1 MVVEMLIIGGLV
13 RLFTETTTAAS
24 VMSPRTVPTITPVPA
39 MAMVCAFVSMYN
51 IKTQDT
57 IYSILGNFCFYCIL

>member
-1 MVVEMLIIGGLV
+1 MVVGLLIIGGLV
-13 RLFTETTTAAS
+13 RLFTETTPAVS
-24 VMSPRTVPTITPVPA
+24 VMSLVTVPTITPAPA

-57 IYSILGNFCFYCIL
+57 IYSILGNFFFYCIL

>member
-1 MVVEMLIIGGLV
+1 MVVEMLINGGFV
-13 RLFTETTTAAS
+13 RLFAETTPTVS
-24 VMSPRTVPTITPVPA
+24 VMSLYTVPTITPAPA